1 MRCSLIRLLIYD
13 LIEAA
18 LPGPRNGLL
27 GPVMDLRAALPGL
40 RNGLMGPVMVFLG
53 RPPRAAERTYGLP
66 RVPLGRGTDL
76 WASRGLPGPRNG
88 LLGPLGLPMV
98 LGCSFKA
105 FLKPFNGLSKAISH
119 PFSATWTIGDPRT
132 DDQGGM
138 GSFLSFDSKLRFFRF
153 GGGWLWVSTLP
164 MGTAGLHPLIVL
176 NEKYPWPRMAA
187 TNDLAS

>member
-1 MRCSLIRLLIYD
+1 MGF
-13 LIEAA
+13 
-18 LPGPRNGLL
+18 PGSPW
-27 GPVMDLRAALPGL
+27 
-40 RNGLMGPVMVFLG
+40 
-53 RPPRAAERTYGLP
+53 AAERTYGP
-66 RVPLGRGTDL
+66 PGVSLGRGTDF
-76 WASRGLPGPRNG
+76 WA
-88 LLGPLGLPMV
+88 PLGLPMV
-98 LGCSFKA
+98 LGCSFKT

-176 NEKYPWPRMAA
+176 NEKTLGLAWPRQTTSLLSKVPVGGFLPAI
-187 TNDLAS
+187 